1 MSMLLGNSKGFTLVE
16 VLIALAIFAV
26 GILGAATMQI
36 SSISEN
42 SHAMR
47 ITEAATIASSELESL
62 IGVSFDDTTLADN
75 NNTGTN
81 AGLTGLDN
89 TDETGKLADGGPVA
103 QGSYTLFW
111 NVADDYPVVG
121 TKTVR
126 VITRRNDK
134 GILKEVSQDFIK
146 LGPI

>member
-1 MSMLLGNSKGFTLVE
+1 MNMLLGNSKGFTLVE

-36 SSISEN
+36 SSIGEN

-47 ITEAATIASSELESL
+47 ITEAATIASSELERL